1 MRQNSGGQRLR
12 GRILRWFCGGC
23 GERRY
28 FCLRD
33 LLLSV
38 LGKAVSILEAEADVV
53 EHGELL
59 VVAEIEAGYHTVVGD
74 GEEGEVLAGV
84 HLDS

>member
-1 MRQNSGGQRLR
+1 M
-12 GRILRWFCGGC
+12 
-23 GERRY
+23 
-28 FCLRD
+28 
-33 LLLSV
+33 LSV
-38 LGKAVSILEAEADVV
+38 LGEAVSVLEAEADVV